1 MNRDG
6 GEVSVRRVEQAGED
20 VDVSCAHVQW
30 QNDCG
35 QSEEQMAAEERR
47 TRRWKIENGAAP
59 LLTTTEG

>member
-1 MNRDG
+1 MGERSQSGGWNRQ
-6 GEVSVRRVEQAGED
+6 ERMLMCRSRA
-20 VDVSCAHVQW
+20 VQW

>member
-1 MNRDG
+1 MCR
-6 GEVSVRRVEQAGED
+6 SRA
-20 VDVSCAHVQW
+20 VQW

>member
-1 MNRDG
+1 MGKRSQSG
-6 GEVSVRRVEQAGED
+6 GWKRQERMFMCCSGAM
-20 VDVSCAHVQW
+20 QW